1 MSLLFDY
8 TETFFKSNNSTT
20 KMHDLVEK
28 WKIGIKDEQ
37 YRHNT
42 LSEIKD
48 TLLAIYGIIFFYEKM
63 SEKQKK
69 NLLDESSNSDA
80 IKNIVNYFKFYENL
94 SIKTKQQL
102 QHIFENLK
110 TFDIYSIEN
119 EFTEKMT
126 EIMDL
131 ILLRDN

>member
-1 MSLLFDY
+1 MSLLFDC
-8 TETFFKSNNSTT
+8 TETFFKSNNSAT

-28 WKIGIKDEQ
+28 LKIGIKDEQ
-37 YRHNT
+37 YKHNT

-48 TLLAIYGIIFFYEKM
+48 TLLAIYGMIFFYERM

-69 NLLDESSNSDA
+69 DLLDESSNSDA

-102 QHIFENLK
+102 QLIFENLK

-131 ILLRDN
+131 ILLHNN